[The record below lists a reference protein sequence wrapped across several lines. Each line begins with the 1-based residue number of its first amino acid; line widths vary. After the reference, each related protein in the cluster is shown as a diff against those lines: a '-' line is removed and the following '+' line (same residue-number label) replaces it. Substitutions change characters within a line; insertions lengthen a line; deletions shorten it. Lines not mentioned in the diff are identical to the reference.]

1 MIRGTGID
9 IIEIY
14 RIKSAMMKN
23 NNFIYKIF
31 TEKEIDYFKRR
42 KFSSEVVAGN
52 FAAKEAIAKALGTG
66 FRRFSLKD
74 IEILRDELGAPVAF
88 LHGSSKELVKEPYK
102 LHVSISHNREN
113 AIAYAVLEVC

>member
-1 MIRGTGID
+1 MIGGTGID

-31 TEKEIDYFKRR
+31 TEKEIDYFERR
-42 KFSSEVVAGN
+42 KFLPEVVAGN

-66 FRRFSLKD
+66 FRKFSLKD

-88 LHGSSKELVKEPYK
+88 LHGSSKELIKEPYK